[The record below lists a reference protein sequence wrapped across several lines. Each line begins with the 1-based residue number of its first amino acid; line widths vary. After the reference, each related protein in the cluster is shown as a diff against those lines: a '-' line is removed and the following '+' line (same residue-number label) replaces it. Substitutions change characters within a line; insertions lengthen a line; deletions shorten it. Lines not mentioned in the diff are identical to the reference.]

1 MPESNSKI
9 LPQFASDEEF
19 VDFFESHDMGDYL
32 NQMPEVD
39 FEIDIK
45 RDRYLVSVDS
55 SLMDQL
61 LETAKSQQVSV
72 ELLVDAWLKEKLLR
86 TGWENTGFVDDLNLL
101 QIAFQACDKNFSD
114 RVIYGFY
121 KGSFSGFL
129 KGF

>member
-86 TGWENTGFVDDLNLL
+86 TG
-101 QIAFQACDKNFSD
+101 
-114 RVIYGFY
+114 
-121 KGSFSGFL
+121 
-129 KGF
+129 

>member
-55 SLMDQL
+55 CLMDQL

-86 TGWENTGFVDDLNLL
+86 TG
-101 QIAFQACDKNFSD
+101 
-114 RVIYGFY
+114 
-121 KGSFSGFL
+121 
-129 KGF
+129 